1 MKSKKRINQKCSRV
15 EKRLKV
21 VQQNLDKVKSQ
32 MNQIEASS
40 LNDLI
45 IKSNLSD
52 CDSNLVH
59 EIFNAA
65 KIKNKRQRR
74 YSESWLLLCL
84 LFHIRSPCGYKFL
97 RDQNI
102 LPLPCVNTI
111 RKYLSA
117 FKNDCGFDLNFFKL
131 LKKKM
136 QNKTSHQKKG
146 ILLVDEILV
155 ERYQIEKV

>member
-21 VQQNLDKVKSQ
+21 VQQYLNKVKSQ

-40 LNDLI
+40 INDI

-74 YSESWLLLCL
+74 YSESWILLCL
-84 LFHIRSPCGYKFL
+84 LFHIR
-97 RDQNI
+97 
-102 LPLPCVNTI
+102 
-111 RKYLSA
+111 
-117 FKNDCGFDLNFFKL
+117 
-131 LKKKM
+131 
-136 QNKTSHQKKG
+136 
-146 ILLVDEILV
+146 
-155 ERYQIEKV
+155 

>member
-1 MKSKKRINQKCSRV
+1 MKKRINQKCSRV

-84 LFHIRSPCGYKFL
+84 LFHIR
-97 RDQNI
+97 
-102 LPLPCVNTI
+102 
-111 RKYLSA
+111 
-117 FKNDCGFDLNFFKL
+117 
-131 LKKKM
+131 
-136 QNKTSHQKKG
+136 
-146 ILLVDEILV
+146 
-155 ERYQIEKV
+155 